1 MLSLFLCQR
10 GIDPTGKNSE
20 DSKNKNDQGLNRLF
34 YEGSLEEWVW
44 LKDNCALAEGEFN
57 KSHVSGL

>member
-1 MLSLFLCQR
+1 MIQLEKILR
-10 GIDPTGKNSE
+10 TVRIKMIRA
-20 DSKNKNDQGLNRLF
+20 LNRLF

-57 KSHVSGL
+57 KLHVSGL